1 MSLIKRTG
9 PGRLYRRRPFEGVD
23 DKESPGIWSPE
34 NFREAMGDLVS
45 MPVTRKESNKPY
57 HRPAFDQDS
66 EDIEEN
72 EGEENEQEE
81 EDRLLDTWEAIRSPI
96 LPDPEFIAVD

>member
-1 MSLIKRTG
+1 
-9 PGRLYRRRPFEGVD
+9 
-23 DKESPGIWSPE
+23 
-34 NFREAMGDLVS
+34 MGDLVS